1 MDKEEIL
8 RRAQNQTGTDEMETR
23 VIQKGSEFAM
33 WAGLVAALGLMLCKK
48 LAGQPWQDIY
58 CLYVVM
64 LAVLN
69 LYKGVKLRQK
79 HHIISGCVCVVMA
92 ALLLATYLMKIFR

>member
-1 MDKEEIL
+1 MNKEEIL
-8 RRAQNQTGTDEMETR
+8 RRAQNQTDTDEMETQ

-33 WAGLVAALGLMLCKK
+33 WAGLAAALGLMVCKM
-48 LAGQPWQDIY
+48 LAGQPWQDLY
-58 CLYVVM
+58 CLYAAM

-79 HHIISGCVCVVMA
+79 HHIVSGCLWLVLAGV
-92 ALLLATYLMKIFR
+92 LLAVYLERVFR

>member
-8 RRAQNQTGTDEMETR
+8 RRAQKQKGMDEMEMQAL
-23 VIQKGSEFAM
+23 QKGSEFAM
-33 WAGLVAALGLMLCKK
+33 WAGLAAALALMVCKQS
-48 LAGQPWQDIY
+48 ADQPWQDLY
-58 CLYVVM
+58 CLYATM

-79 HHIISGCVCVVMA
+79 HHIFSGCLWL
-92 ALLLATYLMKIFR
+92 ALAGFLLAVYLTQIFR